1 MRNQGGQPQNN
12 GRQVPPPQAQ
22 PRVQAPADE
31 DMPPPIEGADI
42 VTISGGPHPAGTS
55 RNAQKRYVNELKTS
69 DGSPHVPEARAP
81 KQQRVESLPIT
92 FTEEDA
98 SHVQFPHHDP
108 LVITIQVANRRIHRA
123 FVDNGSSVNIMFKPT
138 LEKIGLTDRDL
149 KPYSTL
155 LYGFGGDG
163 TACAGIIELAVTLG
177 EYPLSVTKMIDFV
190 VVDIKSAYNLI
201 IGRPLLASLG
211 QSRQSSI

>member
-1 MRNQGGQPQNN
+1 M
-12 GRQVPPPQAQ
+12 
-22 PRVQAPADE
+22 
-31 DMPPPIEGADI
+31 
-42 VTISGGPHPAGTS
+42 
-55 RNAQKRYVNELKTS
+55 NELKTS
-69 DGSPHVPEARAP
+69 DGSPHIPEARAL
-81 KQQRVESLPIT
+81 KQQKIESLPIT
-92 FTEEDA
+92 FTEDDA

-149 KPYSTL
+149 RPYSTL
-155 LYGFGGDG
+155 LYGFRGDG
-163 TACAGIIELAVTLG
+163 TAYAGIIELAVTLG

-211 QSRQSSI
+211 AISSIRHLTLKFPTPRGVGIVRGDQLAARECYNISIRD